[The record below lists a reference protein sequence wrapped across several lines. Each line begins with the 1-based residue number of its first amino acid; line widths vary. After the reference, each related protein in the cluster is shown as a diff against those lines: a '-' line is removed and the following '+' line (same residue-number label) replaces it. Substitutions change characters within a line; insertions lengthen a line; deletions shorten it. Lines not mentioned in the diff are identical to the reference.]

1 MSYSG
6 LPWWLGWWRI
16 CLQCRRHGFDPWV
29 GKIPLRREW
38 LPTPVFVPREFH
50 GHSRFRIVIYFIC
63 SSVYRDVQ
71 CREDKA
77 PADYAQLVEVIS
89 GHFGVNPFEAWFNCV
104 SWKLR
109 VLNESWVLCWG
120 WELMLRK
127 SSIVLAIME
136 FTVQGTRQI
145 SKYSTMRW
153 LQVNESSTYTME

>member
-1 MSYSG
+1 MKYNLQCVTFRCPAKWFSYTY
-6 LPWWLGWWRI
+6 I
-16 CLQCRRHGFDPWV
+16 CLYLFFFQILSPYKLLQNTKYGFLCYTNR
-29 GKIPLRREW
+29 PL
-38 LPTPVFVPREFH
+38 F
-50 GHSRFRIVIYFIC
+50 VIYFIC

-89 GHFGVNPFEAWFNCV
+89 GHFGVNPFKAWFNCV